1 MHKYNDFF
9 SQITNSTLFF
19 RGYCSYKIAAI
30 EQQFHSLRAITLVIY
45 IGPHCAVIIKF
56 YTLHNFIAFLQL

>member
-1 MHKYNDFF
+1 MIFF
-9 SQITNSTLFF
+9 TNNEWHSIFW
-19 RGYCSYKIAAI
+19 GYCSYKIAAI

-45 IGPHCAVIIKF
+45 IGPQCAVIIKI